1 MISVLYVT
9 LMVTQLG
16 NIEKIIKSSEIDNII
31 WHSNMLAL

>member
-1 MISVLYVT
+1 MISVLCVI

-16 NIEKIIKSSEIDNII
+16 NIEKIIESSEIDNII